1 MQNKVI
7 FPLTDKKAPAVPEN
21 TDWREYRG
29 DAKTKMVGV
38 MVPKGVIVFD
48 LDTYK
53 GVTTEQVDAAFG
65 VELDWQCAE
74 LQKTRSGGTHY
85 VFRVPVELDL
95 TNGTNVCGVKHFDTR
110 ASFKG
115 YIATGEGYEN
125 LTFADSVADALHDVE
140 MWPALPEQ
148 AVAMLGSNAAPSESF
163 DLLDA
168 IAAQPLDIGFD
179 EVVGFVRKLTP
190 EQAESS
196 DTWLKVMM
204 AIYHQT
210 QGSEEGWQLFDEFSQ
225 LSPGN
230 YDKVKNRKRWE
241 SLSRSKKSN
250 PVTFAS
256 VIDMVGGY
264 AVVEA
269 ERVSG
274 VMEKIKDASTKD
286 EIEAV
291 IAEIASC
298 KLTELDSTLA
308 VKMLIKQFNVVLGEK
323 LSESHVKRMIR
334 MSKPKHSAEFY
345 DDYVFLT
352 QIAEYMDKVTK
363 ITMGPRAFDVKHN
376 RDTPTDM
383 EGNPQNATNY
393 VNNRIECVHSGMY
406 APMFD
411 EFFTYEGVKYFN
423 TYKPNTLRRKH
434 WEGSKTVEMVKGHIA
449 HLLPDESEQQL
460 VINYLAHNIQH
471 PGKKLQWAIILQGVQ
486 GDGKSFFAEMM
497 GKLLGQ
503 SNCRTISVE
512 SLDEKFTAWAEGNC
526 MVFIEELKLD
536 NYRKYETLN
545 KLKPYITNT
554 TVSVRKMR
562 TDAYEAVNTTN
573 YFALTNFK
581 DALPIDDNDRR
592 YCVLFS
598 QWQSKEALNNWKVS
612 NQNYYPKLYEAMR
625 SGAGELLDWLAS
637 HTIPNEFLELTVAP
651 ETRAKATMVD
661 MAKSSDY
668 LLVEDA
674 LAEFECDDINREV
687 VNVTRL
693 NHKISE
699 SVTFGSEYKD
709 FPKTGRLAN
718 ILLQMGYH
726 NIGRYKDG
734 ERKNQQIYCRDDKRK
749 ALEFKPLPF

>member
-29 DAKTKMVGV
+29 DVKTKLVGV
-38 MVPKGVIVFD
+38 MIPKGVIVFD

-65 VELDWQCAE
+65 VQLDWQCAE

-85 VFRVPVELDL
+85 VFRVPAELDL

-125 LTFADSVADALHDVE
+125 LTFAESVADALHDIE
-140 MWPALPEQ
+140 MWPVLPEQ
-148 AVAMLGSNAAPSESF
+148 AVAMLNSTVVETESF

-179 EVVGFVRKLTP
+179 EVVSFVRRLTA

-204 AIYHQT
+204 GIYHQT

-225 LSPGN
+225 LSPSN
-230 YDKVKNRKRWE
+230 YDKAKNRKRWE
-241 SLSRSKKSN
+241 SLARSKKSN

-264 AVVEA
+264 AVVEV

-274 VMEKIKDASTKD
+274 VMANIKNAETK
-286 EIEAV
+286 ERLELS
-291 IAEIASC
+291 IAELASC
-298 KLTELDSTLA
+298 KLTEIDLTLA
-308 VKMLIKQFNVVLGEK
+308 VKMIIKQFNVVLGEK
-323 LSESHVKRMIR
+323 LSESQVKRMIR
-334 MSKPKHSAEFY
+334 MSKPKKIAEFY

-352 QIAEYMDKVTK
+352 QVAEYMDKSTK

-376 RDTPTDM
+376 RDTPTDS

-393 VNNRIECVHSGMY
+393 VNNKIECVHSGMY

-460 VINYLAHNIQH
+460 VINYLAHNVQY

-598 QWQSKEALNNWKVS
+598 QWQSKDALNAWKAK
-612 NQNYYPKLYEAMR
+612 NPNYYPKLYDAMR
-625 SGAGELLDWLAS
+625 SGAGELLDWLSS
-637 HTIPNEFLELTVAP
+637 HIIPTEFLEMTVAP

-674 LAEFECDDINREV
+674 LAEFECDDINSEV
-687 VNVTRL
+687 VNVTKL
-693 NHKISE
+693 NHKVSE
-699 SVTFGSEYKD
+699 SLTFGSEYKD
-709 FPKTGRLAN
+709 FPKTGRLSN

-726 NIGRYKDG
+726 NIGRYKND
-734 ERKNQQIYCRDDKRK
+734 ERKNQQIYCKDDKRK
-749 ALEFKPLPF
+749 ALEFKPVPF

>member
-1 MQNKVI
+1 
-7 FPLTDKKAPAVPEN
+7 
-21 TDWREYRG
+21 
-29 DAKTKMVGV
+29 
-38 MVPKGVIVFD
+38 VFD

-65 VELDWQCAE
+65 VQLDWQCAE

-85 VFRVPVELDL
+85 VFKVPVGVEL

-125 LTFADSVADALHDVE
+125 LTFADSVADALHDVA
-140 MWPALPEQ
+140 MWPELPQAALDKLSGSS
-148 AVAMLGSNAAPSESF
+148 AVESF

-168 IAAQPLDIGFD
+168 IAAQPLDIAWSD
-179 EVVGFVRKLTP
+179 VVSFVRKLTA

-210 QGSEEGWQLFDEFSQ
+210 QGSEDGWQLFDEFSQ
-225 LSPGN
+225 LSPSN
-230 YDKVKNRKRWE
+230 YDKSRNRKRWE
-241 SLSRSKKSN
+241 SMARSKKSN

-256 VIDMVGGY
+256 VIDMAGGY
-264 AVVEA
+264 AVVEQ
-269 ERVSG
+269 ERVVG
-274 VMEKIKDASTKD
+274 VMDSIREAQTKD
-286 EIEAV
+286 EIESV
-291 IAEIASC
+291 IAEIAKC
-298 KLTELDSTLA
+298 KLTEIDSTLA
-308 VKMLIKQFNVVLGEK
+308 VKLLIKQFNTVLGEK
-323 LSESHVKRMIR
+323 LSESQVKRLIR
-334 MSKPKHSAEFY
+334 MAKPKQSAEFY

-352 QIAEYMDKVTK
+352 QVAEYMDKATK
-363 ITMGPRAFDVKHN
+363 VTMGPRAFDVLHS
-376 RDTPTDM
+376 RDTPSDND
-383 EGNPQNATNY
+383 GNPQSATTY
-393 VNNRIECVHSGMY
+393 VNNKIECVHTGMY

-411 EFFTYEGVKYFN
+411 DFFTYDGVKYFN
-423 TYKPNTLRRKH
+423 TYKPNALRRKD
-434 WEGSKTVEMVKGHIA
+434 WQGSKTVEMVKGHIA

-460 VINYLAHNIQH
+460 VINYLAHNVQH
-471 PGKKLQWAIILQGVQ
+471 PGKKIQWAIILQGVQ
-486 GDGKSFFAEMM
+486 GDGKSFFAELMA
-497 GKLLGQ
+497 KLLG
-503 SNCRTISVE
+503 STNCRTISVE
-512 SLDEKFTAWAEGNC
+512 SLDEKFTAWAEGSC

-545 KLKPYITNT
+545 KLKPYITNP

-598 QWQSKEALNNWKVS
+598 QWQSAETLNAWKDK
-612 NQNYYPKLYEAMR
+612 NHNYYPKLYEAMR
-625 SGAGELLDWLAS
+625 THSGELLDWLMS
-637 HTIPNEFLELTVAP
+637 HEIPQEFLEMTVAP
-651 ETRAKATMVD
+651 RTKAKATMVD

-674 LAEFECDDINREV
+674 LAEFECEDICNHV
-687 VNVTRL
+687 VNVTKLVKRV
-693 NHKISE
+693 SD
-699 SVTFGSEYKD
+699 SVTFGNEYKD
-709 FPKTGRLAN
+709 FPKTSRLSN

-726 NIGRYKDG
+726 NIGRYKDD
-734 ERKNQQIYCRDDKRK
+734 EKKNQLIYCKDDSEK
-749 ALEFKPLPF
+749 AVNFKPVPF